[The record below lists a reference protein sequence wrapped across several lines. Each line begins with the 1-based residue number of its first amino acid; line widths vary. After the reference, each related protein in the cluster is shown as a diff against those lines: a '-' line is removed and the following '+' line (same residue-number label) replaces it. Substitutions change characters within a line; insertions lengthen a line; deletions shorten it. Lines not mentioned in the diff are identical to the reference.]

1 MTLSTTYPRC
11 SSGQSHPRRGAL
23 SWVLLALALWHVQPL
38 RAQAPVNDS
47 FAGALTFTGSTNS
60 VNGTNVGA
68 TREVGEP
75 SHVDSSA
82 ATSVWWTWVAPDSGP
97 VVLDTAGSDFD
108 TRLAVYTG
116 AAVNALTLIAANDD
130 APNLGTSLVEFPA
143 IRGTTYR
150 IAVDGFSGVTG
161 NITLRLRLPVAPTPP
176 AFASQPASRTVP
188 DNAGSNI
195 TFSVTATGSFPLV
208 FEWQRGAVSLP
219 GGTNASYTVTNA
231 TLATAGDYRVILTNA
246 FGSVTSS
253 VAVLAVLTVQPQDA
267 FAGRVTIAG
276 QTNTVTGHNFG
287 ATTEAGE
294 PVHAGVASA
303 ASLWWTWT
311 APQNGLVRLDTAGS
325 TNASGAVLDTVLAV
339 YVGTSVNSLTPV
351 TANNDEIPG
360 LLTSSKGFFRAT
372 EGVTYQI
379 AVAGLLDTKGTAAVG
394 SITLNLAQAPN
405 NDFFTNALLFPAGLT
420 KVHDNNMGTTT
431 EAGEPAHVGNLGGK
445 SVWWYWVAPSNGTY
459 ALDTVGSLTDTLLAV
474 YTGTTISTLALVGE
488 DDNRSDG
495 GASLVKFVAI
505 GGRTYRFAVDG
516 YAGTNG
522 VSEGA
527 IVLNLNPA
535 LVLNDNFADR
545 VTLGGQ
551 TNQVSGFSLGASKE
565 LGEPNHGGNAGGRSL
580 WWTWTA
586 HITGPVLVTTLT
598 STFDTTLAVY
608 TGTNL
613 TTLTLVAENDEPSL
627 AEASALIS
635 VLFPGAVGQASLNG
649 GTLLFTGVAGQTY
662 QIAVDGYRSD
672 DGSVAAGGVV
682 LTLRQPTQ
690 PAVGG
695 NDLFV
700 NRYPIT
706 GQTNTVFGF
715 NTNTAKEFGE
725 PFHHGNNGGRSVW
738 WSWVAPASAPV
749 MINTLGSDFDTIL
762 AVYQGTTLGALT
774 PVAADDDSAGDDQAI
789 VTFEAVQGVEYHI
802 AVDGYNGGNGA
813 PSGRVVLNLRQFQ
826 LGALHAN
833 DNFEDGPPISA
844 PFLSMMGNN
853 IGATRQPGEPAHGA
867 AFQGRSVWWTWTA
880 PTDGPVTFSTTNSQF
895 DTLLGVYTG
904 ASVSALS
911 LVAENDDI
919 NLGRY
924 QSSVTFQAAAGTVYR
939 IAVDGYGNQM
949 GLVSLTV
956 SPGANVP
963 TAPQIQQAPADQ
975 TRFAGGAG
983 GGTNAS
989 FRVVATGSL
998 PLYYQ
1003 WLRNGTIL
1011 PGATNDLLTVTNAAA
1026 GDAGTYQVAVS
1037 NALGSTTNAGAE
1049 LTVLSS
1055 DFNDAFASGI
1065 AVIGASNVLRGS
1077 ILSASKEANEP
1088 HHGGAVGG
1096 RSVWW
1101 KWTAPANGLVEIHT
1115 FGSSFDTLLGVYTGS
1130 APGSLTMIAENDDMV
1145 AEVSYASRVLF
1156 TAVVGQEY
1164 QIAVDGVK
1172 TNNDAGSVVLT
1183 ITQPPPLPR
1192 ILVQPRSEN
1201 NGTLS
1206 VGVTVSG
1213 AASLF
1218 KYQWLFKGNPIP
1230 NATNASYALGS
1241 RTNSGLYAVTI
1252 TNDFGSVTS
1261 SNADVWVRV
1270 PQLMQAPQRL
1280 SDGRVQLFFSDPDA
1294 TLSSD
1299 PSRFEIHHTLNP
1311 SGPTT
1316 IWVTNVGGIV
1326 TNNGRF
1332 LYEDVT
1338 AGSVSR
1344 RSYRVMER

>member
-1 MTLSTTYPRC
+1 MTHSTTYPRC

-231 TLATAGDYRVILTNA
+231 TLATAGDYRLIITNA

-253 VAVLAVLTVQPQDA
+253 VAVLTVLTVQPQDA

-351 TANNDEIPG
+351 AANNDEIPG
-360 LLTSSKGFFRAT
+360 LLTSSKGFFRAAA
-372 EGVTYQI
+372 GATYQI
-379 AVAGLLDTKGTAAVG
+379 AVAGLLDTNGTAAVG
-394 SITLNLAQAPN
+394 SLTLNLAQAPN

-505 GGRTYRFAVDG
+505 GGTTYRFAVDG

-635 VLFPGAVGQASLNG
+635 VLFPGAAGQASLNG

-844 PFLSMMGNN
+844 PFLSMIGNN
-853 IGATRQPGEPAHGA
+853 IGATRQSGEPAHGA

-895 DTLLGVYTG
+895 DTILGVYTG

-924 QSSVTFQAAAGTVYR
+924 QSSVTFQAVAGTVYR

-1172 TNNDAGSVVLT
+1172 TNNDTGSVVLT